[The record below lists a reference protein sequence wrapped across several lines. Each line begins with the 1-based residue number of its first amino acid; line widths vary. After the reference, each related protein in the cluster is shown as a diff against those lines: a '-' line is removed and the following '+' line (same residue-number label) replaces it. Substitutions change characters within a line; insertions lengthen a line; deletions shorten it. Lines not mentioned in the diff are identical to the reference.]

1 MKNSGATFL
10 DRYSRFSVSKL
21 KKFTFVI
28 PLVFVLIALAVT
40 IGIGETTGDYSN
52 GVNVGIV
59 SNKKNEATRLICE
72 KLLGG
77 LYDYAHGAV
86 NEEERKPKPDMVYD
100 AMAHFGA
107 SKDETVYVGD
117 SNVDIETAR
126 NAGIDCISVT
136 WGYRDK
142 AALEKAGATAFAEDA
157 KQLPALLKAL

>member
-1 MKNSGATFL
+1 MELAKVT
-10 DRYSRFSVSKL
+10 SKGQI
-21 KKFTFVI
+21 TI
-28 PLVFVLIALAVT
+28 PLAIRKQLGVREGDKVLFVEENGKIVLMNASLQALLAAQKAFSGVAEE
-40 IGIGETTGDYSN
+40 IG
-52 GVNVGIV
+52 
-59 SNKKNEATRLICE
+59 A
-72 KLLGG
+72 
-77 LYDYAHGAV
+77 A

-126 NAGIDCISVT
+126 NADIDCISVT

>member
-1 MKNSGATFL
+1 MELAKVT
-10 DRYSRFSVSKL
+10 SKGQI
-21 KKFTFVI
+21 TI
-28 PLVFVLIALAVT
+28 PLAIRKQLGVREGDKVLFVEENGKIVLMNASLQALLAAQKAFSGVAEE
-40 IGIGETTGDYSN
+40 IG
-52 GVNVGIV
+52 
-59 SNKKNEATRLICE
+59 A
-72 KLLGG
+72 
-77 LYDYAHGAV
+77 A

-126 NAGIDCISVT
+126 NADIDCISVT

-142 AALEKAGATAFAEDA
+142 ATLEKAGATAFAEDA